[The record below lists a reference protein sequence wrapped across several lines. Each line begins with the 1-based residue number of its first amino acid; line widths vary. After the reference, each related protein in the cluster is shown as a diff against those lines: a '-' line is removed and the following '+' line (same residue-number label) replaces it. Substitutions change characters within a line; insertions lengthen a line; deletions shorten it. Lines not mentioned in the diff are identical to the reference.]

1 MRWNSGIGVELGWGI
16 KAGRDSLVLFA
27 CMSRYLG
34 LFRDVRWE
42 EEEEEEE
49 ETGEDVPTAG
59 WVVHIEDS
67 CLFGI
72 SLFQNTT
79 NLRVSRLFYLAN
91 DEKKKEKEG
100 NFFIFG

>member
-1 MRWNSGIGVELGWGI
+1 M
-16 KAGRDSLVLFA
+16 VLFA